1 MSSAPSGPCANCGKH
16 TSLQCDACRGA
27 PEYFPG
33 DTTTIFYCGTTCQRA
48 HQTVH
53 KPDCINMTRRK
64 KLLRT
69 GIFAKEAFM
78 VYRAAEYDVDVDVEL
93 SEIEERIDTLYI
105 DDNQMNL
112 DIPCR
117 RGPFPEHLTAD
128 PEHRAAAL
136 AWFHFSAA
144 PALTSR
150 LVRELLK
157 DVPCKVVRFGLR
169 VGKPRF
175 TTQVIPGPDSPNIPS
190 LDSTT
195 TPHVVLKVDLN
206 LSFGTESWILDLTG
220 AKYGFQDV
228 LVPFLKY
235 THDKECDVVSGAE
248 SFEIT
253 ETSDLDFLIRY
264 FTVIQRAILCGERP
278 THLRFASF
286 VHGIDKK
293 ILDRSI
299 DISENTLG
307 AFQLALK
314 QHMSSGSQRA

>member
-1 MSSAPSGPCANCGKH
+1 MSSSPSGPCANCGKH
-16 TSLQCDACRGA
+16 TTLQCGACRGA

-33 DTTTIFYCGTTCQRA
+33 DTTSIFYCGATCQRA
-48 HQTVH
+48 HRTVH
-53 KPDCINMTRRK
+53 KPDCMNMARRK

-69 GIFAKEAFM
+69 AIIAKEAFL
-78 VYRAAEYDVDVDVEL
+78 VYRAAEYDVEL
-93 SEIEERIDTLYI
+93 SKIEKRGDTLYLY
-105 DDNQMNL
+105 DNQKNL
-112 DIPCR
+112 DIPYR

-136 AWFHFSAA
+136 TWFQCNAA

-150 LVRELLK
+150 LVRKILK
-157 DVPCKVVRFGLR
+157 GVPCDIVTFGLQ

-190 LDSTT
+190 LDSAT
-195 TPHVVLKVDLN
+195 TPHVVLKVDLR

-220 AKYGFQDV
+220 AQYGFQDV

-253 ETSDLDFLIRY
+253 ETSDLDSLIKK
-264 FTVIQRAILCGERP
+264 FTGVRRAIVCAERP
-278 THLRFASF
+278 ARLRFAAF
-286 VHGIDKK
+286 VDRIDKK
-293 ILDRSI
+293 ILDGSI
-299 DISENTLG
+299 DIFENKLG
-307 AFQLALK
+307 AFRLALK
-314 QHMSSGSQRA
+314 QHMSSGSQCA